1 MLNIRWAN
9 KRPLHTAHRECFWF
23 LFLLAFI
30 VFYSRKFIIN
40 LHVFR
45 IYFSFSTTGIAVRHS
60 SKNLHGT
67 MLWQGHQRTF
77 QCVCVCIPNE
87 WERMHWPIHIGRS
100 FVCSLQIVFV
110 FLWDIYIVFLFYFI
124 LLFHYE
130 NGFFFSFKGIFFYF
144 YSLLSSIQ
152 KNEFPPTS
160 RNNEIF
166 LQQIHSHTRRIFE
179 TKTYQNLLRIPI
191 ANTICRIHLISFK
204 YILLCLFTFF
214 LFYILCY

>member
-77 QCVCVCIPNE
+77 QCVCVCVCIPNE

-130 NGFFFSFKGIFFYF
+130 NGFFFLSKEFFSIFTVCWAPSKRMNFHRPVETTKSFFNRYIHTHEE
-144 YSLLSSIQ
+144 LLKQ
-152 KNEFPPTS
+152 KP
-160 RNNEIF
+160 IK
-166 LQQIHSHTRRIFE
+166 IYYG
-179 TKTYQNLLRIPI
+179 YQ
-191 ANTICRIHLISFK
+191 
-204 YILLCLFTFF
+204 
-214 LFYILCY
+214 